1 MNAKTAACKMQV
13 AVKNAPPLGVEP
25 KSKAPETF
33 VLSIEL

>member
-1 MNAKTAACKMQV
+1 MQKTAAYILQV